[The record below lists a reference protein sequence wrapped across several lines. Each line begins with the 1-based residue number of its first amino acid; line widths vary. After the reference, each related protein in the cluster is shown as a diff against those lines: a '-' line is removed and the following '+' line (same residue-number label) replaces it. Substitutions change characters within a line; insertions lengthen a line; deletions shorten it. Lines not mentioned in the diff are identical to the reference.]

1 MHDIVE
7 QIQDKQLAKDKLH
20 PQPPPPPKKSTIPK
34 IKNLITLLGSKS
46 LKQLANREHKFV

>member
-7 QIQDKQLAKDKLH
+7 QIQHKQLAKDKLH
-20 PQPPPPPKKSTIPK
+20 PHPPPQKKKSTIPK

-46 LKQLANREHKFV
+46 LKQLANREHKLV